1 MTQYCPNISRWFTGK
16 LHGSSLKDGD
26 KSFPGRKLRATD
38 APNMADGARRP
49 GGAELNRGTKPTKIL
64 GFRRS
69 STDADGPPRLVP
81 AEEQSYRR
89 RCEKSAAKSTQN
101 STIIAARSHRPN
113 IAGQA
118 APRCPGPLTKRRR
131 RLSFRRPISAES
143 YYHSAAATT
152 TIFRRR
158 RPRRTPCRS
167 ADDRA
172 PGSRRTKARLE
183 KITELQNRKRTAPRG

>member
-1 MTQYCPNISRWFTGK
+1 LVYREATRQLVEIRRQIVSRTQTTRNRCSKYG
-16 LHGSSLKDGD
+16 
-26 KSFPGRKLRATD
+26 GRCTQA
-38 APNMADGARRP
+38 

-172 PGSRRTKARLE
+172 PGSRRIKARLE